1 MPEESE
7 LQPEGRMWL
16 LVILMLVIFAGS
28 LFYFIRNNPDILN
41 SDRQARIS
49 QNNNRQTRI
58 YTVFYNPGVF
68 SPTNLRIHIGD
79 AVKFQN
85 DGDQPIHISPDE
97 PNNPIGFDSI
107 GDVPPRSSFAYTF
120 SKQGVFGY
128 YNSLNKSERGTVIV
142 RP

>member
-1 MPEESE
+1 
-7 LQPEGRMWL
+7 MWL

-28 LFYFIRNNPDILN
+28 LFYFTRDKQDIFN
-41 SDRQARIS
+41 FDQQARIS
-49 QNNNRQTRI
+49 QNNNRQSRV
-58 YTVFYNPGVF
+58 YTVFYNTGVF

-79 AVKFQN
+79 TVKFQN
-85 DGDQPIHISPDE
+85 DGGQPIHISPDE
-97 PNNPIGFDSI
+97 PNNPVGFDSI

-128 YNSLNKSERGTVIV
+128 YNSLNKGERGTVIV